1 MNRFKF
7 CIFDRL
13 NTTLIPLQYT
23 RFQLWI
29 ALNFV
34 SLTDWIQLC
43 FYASHIGLVVNRF
56 KFCIFDRL
64 NTTILDSVRSSLRL
78 WIALNFVSLTDW
90 IQHYLLCCSIELVVN
105 RFKFCIFDRLNTTS
119 YQLVVFLHQ
128 LWIALNFV
136 SLTDWIQLFH
146 FFYF

>member
-1 MNRFKF
+1 MTCKF
-7 CIFDRL
+7 
-13 NTTLIPLQYT
+13 YHSYK
-23 RFQLWI
+23 FQLFSQHSILPTLRLFWLWNNRNVLSCLFLGVWVQNYLYI
-29 ALNFV
+29 NRKFV
-34 SLTDWIQLC
+34 KC
-43 FYASHIGLVVNRF
+43 FGNV
-56 KFCIFDRL
+56 
-64 NTTILDSVRSSLRL
+64 L